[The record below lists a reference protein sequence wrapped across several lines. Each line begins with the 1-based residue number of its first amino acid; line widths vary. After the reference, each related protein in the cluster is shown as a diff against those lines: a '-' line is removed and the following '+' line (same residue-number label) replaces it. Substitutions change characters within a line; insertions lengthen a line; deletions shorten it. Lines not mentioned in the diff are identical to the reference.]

1 MSFGLNNLLKKIL
14 PKRLFYRALII
25 VAAPVIILQ
34 ITISVVF
41 FDSIWIKANKGMTR
55 SLVSE
60 IETLFDVYK
69 SSDNKNNIKQLTDLY
84 KKNFDFVINIK
95 SGEKLP
101 KTKFDRRFSPMDR
114 SLRREMKHVF
124 GSENYWFDTVTYIEL
139 VDLRIQTENEIIQ
152 IFFPKDKIAPSSV
165 RVFVLWLTVPSLLLI
180 FIAIIF
186 LKNQTRPLVKLS
198 KAAERFGK
206 GEIIDDLRPSG
217 ALEIR
222 KATYEFDRMM
232 KRINKHLAQRS
243 EMLSGIS
250 HDLRTP
256 LTRLKLQ
263 LAMMDKKD
271 LAKKMTTDIDEME
284 KMLNDYL
291 QYAKSQSEE
300 SSSKIDIN
308 LMVNEI
314 LRNFDKNKFELT
326 TGQTIIIEGRR
337 NLIKRCIQNIID
349 NGLSYGK
356 KILIE
361 IKKTVNGVVII
372 IEDNGPGIPKHEYLN
387 VFKPFYRVDKSRGLN
402 KSGVGLGLSIAQDIV
417 KSHGGNISLSE
428 SRFKG
433 LLVKISLP
441 L

>member
-1 MSFGLNNLLKKIL
+1 MFYGLNNFIKKVL

-34 ITISVVF
+34 LTISIVF

-60 IETLFDVYK
+60 IQTLVDVY
-69 SSDNKNNIKQLTDLY
+69 SSNQSKDDIKKLTDLY

-95 SGEKLP
+95 TGEILP
-101 KTKFDRRFSPMDR
+101 ETRSDRRFSPMDR
-114 SLRREMKHVF
+114 SLRREMKSGF
-124 GSENYWFDTVTYIEL
+124 SNNYWFDTVTYIDL
-139 VDLRIQTENEIIQ
+139 VDLRIQTQNEVIQ
-152 IFFPKDKIAPSSV
+152 IFFPKEKIAPSSV
-165 RVFVLWLTVPSLLLI
+165 RVFVLWLTVPSLVLI
-180 FIAIIF
+180 LIAIVF

-206 GEIIDDLRPSG
+206 GEVVDDLRPSG

-232 KRINKHLAQRS
+232 KRINRHLSQRS

-263 LAMMDKKD
+263 LAMMEKKE
-271 LAKKMTTDIDEME
+271 LAKKMTNDIDEME

-291 QYAKSQSEE
+291 QYSKSQVEE
-300 SSSKIDIN
+300 NSSKIDIN
-308 LMVNEI
+308 FMLEEI
-314 LRNFDKNKFELT
+314 LRNYDKNRYELT
-326 TGQTIIIEGRR
+326 SKDTIIIEGRK
-337 NLIKRCIQNIID
+337 NLIKRCILNLIS
-349 NGLSYGK
+349 NGLSYGDQ
-356 KILIE
+356 ITIE
-361 IKKTVNGVVII
+361 IKKSMNWAIII
-372 IEDNGPGIPKHEYLN
+372 IEDNGPGIPKNEYSN

-402 KSGVGLGLSIAQDIV
+402 KSGVGLGLSIARDII

-433 LLVKISLP
+433 LQVKVSLP

>member
-34 ITISVVF
+34 ITISIVF

-55 SLVSE
+55 SLVGE
-60 IETLFDVYK
+60 IETLYDVYK
-69 SSDNKNNIKQLTDLY
+69 SSKNKNDIKQFTDVY

-95 SGEKLP
+95 SDEKLP
-101 KTKFDRRFSPMDR
+101 NTKSDRRFSPMDR

-124 GSENYWFDTVTYIEL
+124 GSDNYWFDTVTYIEL
-139 VDLRIQTENEIIQ
+139 VDLRIKAGDEVIQ

-180 FIAIIF
+180 LIAIIF
-186 LKNQTRPLVKLS
+186 LKNQTRPIVKLS

-232 KRINKHLAQRS
+232 KRINRHLAQRS

-271 LAKKMTTDIDEME
+271 LAKKMSADIDEME

-291 QYAKSQSEE
+291 QYAKSQTEE
-300 SSSKIDIN
+300 SSTKININ
-308 LMVNEI
+308 NMIIEI
-314 LRNFDKNKFELT
+314 LKHYDKSRYELIS
-326 TGQTIIIEGRR
+326 GENISIEGRK
-337 NLIKRCIQNIID
+337 NLIKRCLLNIVE
-349 NGLSYGK
+349 NGLAYGD

-361 IKKTVNGVVII
+361 IKKSMNGVVII
-372 IEDNGPGIPKHEYLN
+372 VEDNGPGIPKNEYLN
-387 VFKPFYRVDKSRGLN
+387 VFKPFYRIDKSRGLN
-402 KSGVGLGLSIAQDIV
+402 KSGVGLGLPIAQDII

-441 L
+441 F

>member
-180 FIAIIF
+180 FIALIF

-314 LRNFDKNKFELT
+314 LRNFDKNKFELI

-361 IKKTVNGVVII
+361 IKKTVNGIVII

-402 KSGVGLGLSIAQDIV
+402 KAGVGLGLSIAQDIV

>member
-314 LRNFDKNKFELT
+314 LRNFDKNKFELI

-402 KSGVGLGLSIAQDIV
+402 KAGVGLGLSIAQDIV

>member
-1 MSFGLNNLLKKIL
+1 MFYGLNNFIKKIL

-34 ITISVVF
+34 LTISIVF

-60 IETLFDVYK
+60 IETLFDVYR
-69 SSDNKNNIKQLTDLY
+69 SDQSKENIKKLTDIY

-95 SGEKLP
+95 ADEKLP
-101 KTKFDRRFSPMDR
+101 ETKSDRRFSPMDR
-114 SLRREMKHVF
+114 SLRREMKSVF
-124 GSENYWFDTVTYIEL
+124 HDSYWFDTVTYIDL
-139 VDLRIQTENEIIQ
+139 VDLRIQTENEVIQ

-180 FIAIIF
+180 FIALVF
-186 LKNQTRPLVKLS
+186 LKNQTRPLVRLS

-206 GEIIDDLRPSG
+206 GEIVEDLRPSG

-232 KRINKHLAQRS
+232 KRINRHLAQRS

-263 LAMMDKKD
+263 LAMMEKKD
-271 LAKKMTTDIDEME
+271 LSEKMSADIDEME

-291 QYAKSQSEE
+291 QYAKSQAEE
-300 SSSKIDIN
+300 SSIKININ
-308 LMVNEI
+308 DMLKEI
-314 LRNFDKNKFELT
+314 LKNYDKNRYELISKE
-326 TGQTIIIEGRR
+326 TIILEGRK
-337 NLIKRCIQNIID
+337 NLIKRCILNIIG
-349 NGLSYGK
+349 NGLAYGD
-356 KILIE
+356 KIVIE
-361 IKKTVNGVVII
+361 IRKSLNRAVITV
-372 IEDNGPGIPKHEYLN
+372 EDNGPGIPKSEYLN
-387 VFKPFYRVDKSRGLN
+387 VFKPFYRIDKSRGLN
-402 KSGVGLGLSIAQDIV
+402 KSGVGLGLSISQDII

-441 L
+441 F